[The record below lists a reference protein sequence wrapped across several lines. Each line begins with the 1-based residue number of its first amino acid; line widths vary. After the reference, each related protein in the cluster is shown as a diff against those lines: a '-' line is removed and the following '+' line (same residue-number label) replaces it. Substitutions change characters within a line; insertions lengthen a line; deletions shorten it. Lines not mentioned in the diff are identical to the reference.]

1 LLCAANAFIVG
12 PKFVGLMRGN
22 GMGRSAL
29 SAAMCLA
36 MGLVSTLFAGV
47 RSEAQAQNSAENR
60 FPPSFAGTWTRKGD
74 ITPTGEHDPTSPST
88 FQAPPDGPS
97 TIVTSVPHYGHCDY
111 LPPGVRN
118 SDPCPPGVTESRESN
133 AWIADYTNPIL
144 LPWTREALKQNAE
157 GEAVGISHTSFQQH
171 CKPSGVPQILNLRY
185 QVQFLQGPDQ
195 LTILYENN
203 QQIRRVYMN
212 QKHPENFERSWYG
225 HSIGH
230 YEGDTLVIDTIGQV
244 DFTELDRFGTL
255 HTDALHVVERYR
267 IREDGILEAIFT
279 VEDQGA
285 FTTPWR
291 GVATYIPQDISFPEF
306 ICAENNR
313 ATTEDQVFDVPHDLE
328 PDF

>member
-1 LLCAANAFIVG
+1 MNAT
-12 PKFVGLMRGN
+12 
-22 GMGRSAL
+22 SAL
-29 SAAMCLA
+29 ALSIASALI
-36 MGLVSTLFAGV
+36 FASLSGV
-47 RSEAQAQNSAENR
+47 QAQSTEEGLLAPD
-60 FPPSFAGTWTRKGD
+60 FFGTWTRKGD
-74 ITPTGEHDPTSPST
+74 ITPTGENDPTSPST

-97 TIVTSVPHYGHCDY
+97 TIVTSVPHYGHCDF
-111 LPPGVRN
+111 LPPGIPN

-144 LPWTREALKQNAE
+144 LPWTREALKKNSD
-157 GEAVGISHTSFQQH
+157 GEAAGISHLSFQQH

-203 QQIRRVYMN
+203 SQIRRVYMN
-212 QKHPENFERSWYG
+212 QKHPENVERSWYG

-255 HTDALHVVERYR
+255 HSDALHVVERYR
-267 IREDGILEAIFT
+267 ILDDGILEVIFT

-285 FTTPWR
+285 FTMPWR
-291 GVATYIPQDISFPEF
+291 GVANYIPQDISFPEF

-313 ATTEDQVFDVPHDLE
+313 ATTAAQVFDVPHDLT

>member
-1 LLCAANAFIVG
+1 
-12 PKFVGLMRGN
+12 
-22 GMGRSAL
+22 
-29 SAAMCLA
+29 
-36 MGLVSTLFAGV
+36 
-47 RSEAQAQNSAENR
+47 
-60 FPPSFAGTWTRKGD
+60 
-74 ITPTGEHDPTSPST
+74 
-88 FQAPPDGPS
+88 
-97 TIVTSVPHYGHCDY
+97 
-111 LPPGVRN
+111 
-118 SDPCPPGVTESRESN
+118 
-133 AWIADYTNPIL
+133 
-144 LPWTREALKQNAE
+144 
-157 GEAVGISHTSFQQH
+157 
-171 CKPSGVPQILNLRY
+171 
-185 QVQFLQGPDQ
+185 VQFLQGPDQ

-244 DFTELDRFGTL
+244 DNTELDRFGTL

-285 FTTPWR
+285 FTMPWR

-313 ATTEDQVFDVPHDLE
+313 ATTEDQVFDVPDDLE

>member
-1 LLCAANAFIVG
+1 MNAI
-12 PKFVGLMRGN
+12 
-22 GMGRSAL
+22 SAL
-29 SAAMCLA
+29 ALSMASALILA
-36 MGLVSTLFAGV
+36 SLSGV
-47 RSEAQAQNSAENR
+47 QAQSSEEDLDVPD
-60 FPPSFAGTWTRKGD
+60 FSGTWTRKGD
-74 ITPTGEHDPTSPST
+74 IPPTGEHDPTSPST

-97 TIVTSVPHYGHCDY
+97 TIGTSVPHYGHCDY

-144 LPWTREALKQNAE
+144 LPWTREALKKNSD
-157 GEAVGISHTSFQQH
+157 GEAAGISHLSFQQH

-203 QQIRRVYMN
+203 SQIRRVYMN
-212 QKHPENFERSWYG
+212 QKHPENVERSWYG

-255 HTDALHVVERYR
+255 HSDALHVVERYR
-267 IREDGILEAIFT
+267 ILDDGNLEVIFT

-285 FTTPWR
+285 FTMPWR
-291 GVATYIPQDISFPEF
+291 GAANYIPQSISFPEF

-313 ATTEDQVFDVPHDLE
+313 ATSEAQAFDVPHDLT